1 MFYDSYFKPI
11 KESNLP
17 KITPSTKKKQAV
29 KVSTSFQAVPMN
41 IPTQIHQLQTVP
53 MVTTSTPTQFVIN
66 TQPMV
71 TTLPMANMP
80 TNQLT
85 TLLQN
90 AIPNN
95 SGPVIVKLL
104 DNANFNGQN
113 FITVPTQNGTP
124 TQNLVIPNM
133 TIPTKTDKV
142 EEKKDEVIAEVKTEL
157 EIEEIIEDPCH
168 KPNLKATPTQPP
180 TLSKPTQ
187 PNGNEEMV
195 IKDEIEDEFYIGGA
209 DKSKSRD
216 EESSTIISKDYFGGL
231 SIYRCEFC
239 KRKFDCPR
247 GLKVHIGYCK
257 NFDKFKKS
265 SASGEPLAINLT
277 DKFVPFY
284 PNSNSGRF
292 SFLTCIFAWVLIYYI
307 AWVGIETV
315 KSLFKY

>member
-180 TLSKPTQ
+180 TLSKPTH